1 MKTSTEISLASVM
14 SSEDSRMEPLPP
26 EVVAKIKSSTSIT
39 DLNRVVVELVKNALD
54 ANAHT
59 VSVTVDF
66 HRGGC
71 VVEDDGDGM
80 PPAEFESDGGLG
92 KAHRTWASLLLAV
105 FSLTS
110 HADSSKLHSAR
121 AVYGCRGQFLA
132 SLASLSLLTVTSQH
146 FRHNST
152 NSVIFHH
159 STPIAR
165 LMPAPSSH
173 HLSFSGH
180 GTRVTVNDL
189 FGNMPVR
196 VKSRALAL
204 QKPDEFE
211 RQWDGLRRL
220 LVSLML
226 ASDHLAKLVISTA
239 GKERKVTIR
248 SHAGRQETRGDLD
261 IQRIA
266 SILMQAGL
274 IESQNSGSW
283 NSVAACVPGVSLHA
297 AVSLVPSP
305 TKKVQFISIGIDPVY
320 PRNSTDLLY
329 SEINRLFALSDFGAV
344 EAAPV
349 SSDGNPGPRFTSKA
363 VNKWPMFYI
372 RIDVDD
378 PRGLYEEDH
387 EVVPESNQSVQRL
400 IDVLAAM
407 ISEFLKQQG
416 LRPRAGRQTKGASQR
431 SMIVESPGPSGS
443 SLAKSVFSRNRS
455 SIAEEALAGQLKL
468 PTFHRPTS
476 MNTTSDFTTWSRVKC
491 AREPPAGKH
500 ELADG
505 WKKAHSRP
513 ASVYHDREPS
523 ICLETDD
530 SSAGNNLQI
539 TENDGPDVDA
549 SIPWTDPHTG
559 RTHLINARTGQAI
572 NVRSPST
579 AFTVDERPRSA
590 GTLQTLRALD
600 RSRPRSAI
608 SSKSHN
614 IWVENLLRRW
624 ENSAFSRP
632 ETPITAIG
640 DRESH
645 VNTGH
650 KGLIRPFDGSGDT
663 CALEDLGLA
672 KFRGRLRKSHLATAN
687 IIAQVDRKFIL
698 AKLAD
703 GHSSRSVLVLV
714 DQHAADERY
723 RIESL
728 FGEMFVDGHRQ
739 VQTIRIDPITFD
751 IPLMEAT
758 LFGKHA
764 DFFAS
769 WGVGYTVERKS
780 SARTALVVVHSL
792 PTLIA
797 ERCRVEPNLVSDLIR
812 GELWKHEENGRGGLA
827 LSARRA
833 QRSKIHRDELECEA
847 EDSWVERLK
856 SCPQGIID
864 LLNSRACRTAI
875 MFNDALT
882 AEECESLIGRLARCV
897 LPFQCAHGRPSMIPI
912 LDLRE
917 GEELLGDG
925 AECEYEY
932 EYERNEGRRQPGFL
946 EAFRSWQALSEH

>member
-1 MKTSTEISLASVM
+1 M
-14 SSEDSRMEPLPP
+14 SSEDSRIEPLPP

-71 VVEDDGDGM
+71 VVEDDGDGI
-80 PPAEFESDGGLG
+80 PPAEFETDGGLG
-92 KAHRTWASLLLAV
+92 KAHHT
-105 FSLTS
+105 
-110 HADSSKLHSAR
+110 SKLNSAR
-121 AVYGCRGQFLA
+121 AVYGRRGLFLA
-132 SLASLSLLTVTSQH
+132 SLASLSLLTVTSHH
-146 FRHNST
+146 FHHDST

-165 LMPAPSSH
+165 LIPAPSSYQ
-173 HLSFSGH
+173 LSSSGR

-211 RQWDGLRRL
+211 RQWDNLRRL

-226 ASDHLAKLVISTA
+226 ANDHISKLVVSTA
-239 GKERKVTIR
+239 GKERKLMIR
-248 SHAGRQETRGDLD
+248 SHAGGQEVRGDLD
-261 IQRIA
+261 IKRIA
-266 SILMQAGL
+266 SILTQAGL
-274 IESQNSGSW
+274 IELQNSGSW
-283 NSVAACVPGVSLHA
+283 NSVSACVHGISMRA
-297 AVSLVPSP
+297 AVSLVPCP
-305 TKKVQFISIGIDPVY
+305 TRKVQFISIGIDPVY

-349 SSDGNPGPRFTSKA
+349 SSDGNPGPRFTGKA

-378 PRGLYEEDH
+378 PRELYEEDH

-400 IDVLAAM
+400 IDVLAAA
-407 ISEFLKQQG
+407 ISEFLKQHG
-416 LRPRAGRQTKGASQR
+416 LRPRAGRQTKGASR
-431 SMIVESPGPSGS
+431 FASVESPGAGRSN
-443 SLAKSVFSRNRS
+443 LAKSVSSHDRS

-468 PTFHRPTS
+468 PTFRRPSST
-476 MNTTSDFTTWSRVKC
+476 NTTSDFATWSRVKC

-505 WKKAHSRP
+505 WKKTDSRP
-513 ASVYHDREPS
+513 ASEYHDRGSLS
-523 ICLETDD
+523 ICLETDN
-530 SSAGNNLQI
+530 SSAGNYLEI
-539 TENDGPDVDA
+539 TGNDGSDVDA

-579 AFTVDERPRSA
+579 EFNVDERPLSA
-590 GTLQTLRALD
+590 GTIQTLRAVD
-600 RSRPRSAI
+600 RSRPSSAI
-608 SSKSHN
+608 SSTSHN

-624 ENSAFSRP
+624 ENPAFSRP
-632 ETPITAIG
+632 ERPITAIG
-640 DRESH
+640 DGERH
-645 VNTGH
+645 GNTSD
-650 KGLIRPFDGSGDT
+650 KGLIQPLDGSAESCG
-663 CALEDLGLA
+663 LEDFGLA
-672 KFRGRLRKSHLATAN
+672 KFRGRLSKSHLATAN

-703 GHSSRSVLVLV
+703 GHSSQSVLVLI
-714 DQHAADERY
+714 DQHAADERC

-728 FGEMFVDGHRQ
+728 FGEMFANGYRQ

-769 WGVGYTVERKS
+769 WGVGYTVKRKS
-780 SARTALVVVHSL
+780 SARAALVVVHSL

-797 ERCRVEPNLVSDLIR
+797 ERCRLEPDLVSGLIR
-812 GELWKHEENGRGGLA
+812 GEIWKHEENGRGALA
-827 LSARRA
+827 LSDQRT
-833 QRSKIHRDELECEA
+833 QRSKIHRDELGVET
-847 EDSWVERLK
+847 EDNWVERLK

-875 MFNDALT
+875 MFNDMLT
-882 AEECESLIGRLARCV
+882 AEECKSLIGRLARCV
-897 LPFQCAHGRPSMIPI
+897 LPFQCAHGRPSMVPI
-912 LDLRE
+912 LDVRE
-917 GEELLGDG
+917 GEELLGQS

-932 EYERNEGRRQPGFL
+932 EREDGRRQPNFP
-946 EAFRSWQALSEH
+946 EAFRSWQALGEH

>member
-1 MKTSTEISLASVM
+1 M
-14 SSEDSRMEPLPP
+14 SSEDSRIEPLPP

-71 VVEDDGDGM
+71 VVEDDGDGI
-80 PPAEFESDGGLG
+80 PPAEFETDGGLG
-92 KAHRTWASLLLAV
+92 KAHHT
-105 FSLTS
+105 
-110 HADSSKLHSAR
+110 SKLNSGR
-121 AVYGCRGQFLA
+121 AVYGRRGLFLA
-132 SLASLSLLTVTSQH
+132 SLASLSLLTVTSHH
-146 FRHNST
+146 FHHDST

-165 LMPAPSSH
+165 LIPAPSSH
-173 HLSFSGH
+173 QLSSSGR

-211 RQWDGLRRL
+211 RQWDNLRRL

-226 ASDHLAKLVISTA
+226 ANDHISKLVVSTA
-239 GKERKVTIR
+239 GKERKLMIR
-248 SHAGRQETRGDLD
+248 SHAGGQEVRGDLD
-261 IQRIA
+261 IKRIA
-266 SILMQAGL
+266 SILTQAGL
-274 IESQNSGSW
+274 IELQNSGSW
-283 NSVAACVPGVSLHA
+283 NSVSACVHGISMRA
-297 AVSLVPSP
+297 AVSLEPCP
-305 TKKVQFISIGIDPVY
+305 TRKVQFISIGIDPVY

-378 PRGLYEEDH
+378 PRELYEEDH

-400 IDVLAAM
+400 IDVLAAA
-407 ISEFLKQQG
+407 ISEFLKQHG
-416 LRPRAGRQTKGASQR
+416 LRPRAGRQTKGASR
-431 SMIVESPGPSGS
+431 FASVESPGAGRSD
-443 SLAKSVFSRNRS
+443 LAKSVSSHDRS

-468 PTFHRPTS
+468 PTFRRPTS
-476 MNTTSDFTTWSRVKC
+476 TNTTSDFATWSRVKC
-491 AREPPAGKH
+491 AREPPNGKH

-505 WKKAHSRP
+505 WKKTDSGP
-513 ASVYHDREPS
+513 ASEYPDRESLS
-523 ICLETDD
+523 ICRETDD
-530 SSAGNNLQI
+530 SSAGNNLDI
-539 TENDGPDVDA
+539 TENDGSDVDA

-559 RTHLINARTGQAI
+559 RTHLINARTGQVI

-579 AFTVDERPRSA
+579 EFKVDERPRSA
-590 GTLQTLRALD
+590 GTIQTLRAVD
-600 RSRPRSAI
+600 RSRPSSAI
-608 SSKSHN
+608 SSTSHN

-624 ENSAFSRP
+624 ENPAFSRP
-632 ETPITAIG
+632 ERPITAIG
-640 DRESH
+640 NGERH
-645 VNTGH
+645 GNTSD
-650 KGLIRPFDGSGDT
+650 KGLIQPFDGSADS
-663 CALEDLGLA
+663 CRLEDFGLG
-672 KFRGRLRKSHLATAN
+672 KFRGRLSKSHLATAN

-703 GHSSRSVLVLV
+703 GHSSQSVLVLI
-714 DQHAADERY
+714 DQHAADERC

-728 FGEMFVDGHRQ
+728 FGEMFADGHRQ

-751 IPLMEAT
+751 IPLTEAT

-769 WGVGYTVERKS
+769 WGVGYIVERKS
-780 SARTALVVVHSL
+780 ARAARVVVHSL
-792 PTLIA
+792 PILIA
-797 ERCRVEPNLVSDLIR
+797 ERCRLEPNLVSDLIR
-812 GELWKHEENGRGGLA
+812 GEIWRHEENGWGALA
-827 LSARRA
+827 LSDRQA
-833 QRSKIHRDELECEA
+833 QRSKIHQEELGRET
-847 EDSWVERLK
+847 EDSWVEQLK
-856 SCPQGIID
+856 SCPQGLID
-864 LLNSRACRTAI
+864 LLNSRACRTAV
-875 MFNDALT
+875 MFNDILT
-882 AEECESLIGRLARCV
+882 AEECKSLIGRLARCV
-897 LPFQCAHGRPSMIPI
+897 LPFQCAHGRPSMVPI

-917 GEELLGDG
+917 GEELLGRS

-932 EYERNEGRRQPGFL
+932 GYEREDSRRQPDFL
-946 EAFRSWQALSEH
+946 EAFRSWQALGEH

>member
-1 MKTSTEISLASVM
+1 M
-14 SSEDSRMEPLPP
+14 SSENSRIEPLPP
-26 EVVAKIKSSTSIT
+26 EVVAKIKSSTSIP

-54 ANAHT
+54 AHAHT
-59 VSVTVDF
+59 VSITVDF

-71 VVEDDGDGM
+71 MVEDDGDGI

-92 KAHRTWASLLLAV
+92 KAHRTWASHRLAV
-105 FSLTS
+105 FSLIS
-110 HADSSKLHSAR
+110 HTDTSKLHPAKV
-121 AVYGCRGQFLA
+121 VYGRRGLFLA
-132 SLASLSLLTVTSQH
+132 SLASLSLLTVTSHH

-173 HLSFSGH
+173 HLSSSGH

-211 RQWDGLRRL
+211 RQWDGLRQL
-220 LVSLML
+220 LIPLML
-226 ASDHLAKLVISTA
+226 ASDHLTKLVISTA
-239 GKERKVTIR
+239 GKERKLIIR
-248 SHAGRQETRGDLD
+248 SHAGRQETKGDLD
-261 IQRIA
+261 IQRTA
-266 SILMQAGL
+266 SILTQACL
-274 IESQNSGSW
+274 VEPQKSGSW
-283 NSVAACVPGVSLHA
+283 NSVSACVPGISLHA

-344 EAAPV
+344 EAVPV
-349 SSDGNPGPRFTSKA
+349 SSDGSASPKFTSKA

-372 RIDVDD
+372 RIAVDD
-378 PRGLYEEDH
+378 PRELYEEGH
-387 EVVPESNQSVQRL
+387 ERVPESNQSVQRI

-407 ISEFLKQQG
+407 MTEFLKQHG
-416 LRPRAGRQTKGASQR
+416 LRPRAGRQKKGASQR
-431 SMIVESPGPSGS
+431 FTDVESPGAGRSN
-443 SLAKSVFSRNRS
+443 LTKSVFSHNKS

-468 PTFHRPTS
+468 PTFRRPTS
-476 MNTTSDFTTWSRVKC
+476 MNSGSDFTTWSRVKC
-491 AREPPAGKH
+491 AMEPSAGKH
-500 ELADG
+500 ESADG
-505 WKKAHSRP
+505 WRKAHSRP
-513 ASVYHDREPS
+513 SSEYPDRDSLP

-530 SSAGNNLQI
+530 PLAGNDLEI
-539 TENDGPDVDA
+539 TENGGPDVDA

-572 NVRSPST
+572 NVRSPSI
-579 AFTVDERPRSA
+579 ASMADERPRSA

-600 RSRPRSAI
+600 RSRPRSAL

-624 ENSAFSRP
+624 ENPAFSRP
-632 ETPITAIG
+632 ERPISAIFDG
-640 DRESH
+640 ENH
-645 VNTGH
+645 GNTSD
-650 KGLIRPFDGSGDT
+650 KMVVWPYDGSGES
-663 CALEDLGLA
+663 CGLEDFGLA
-672 KFRGRLRKSHLATAN
+672 KFRGRLRKSHLATAG

-703 GHSSRSVLVLV
+703 GHSSRSALVLI
-714 DQHAADERY
+714 DQHAADERC
-723 RIESL
+723 RIERL
-728 FGEMFVDGHRQ
+728 FGEMFVDGHHR
-739 VQTIRIDPITFD
+739 VQTIRIDPIAFD

-769 WGVGYTVERKS
+769 WGVGYRVEQKS
-780 SARTALVVVHSL
+780 SARAALVVVHSL

-797 ERCRVEPNLVSDLIR
+797 ERCRVEPNLVSDMIR
-812 GELWKHEENGRGGLA
+812 GELWKREENGRGALA
-827 LSARRA
+827 LSDRRTH
-833 QRSKIHRDELECEA
+833 QDELEGET
-847 EDSWVERLK
+847 EDTWVERLK
-856 SCPQGIID
+856 GCPQGIIH
-864 LLNSRACRTAI
+864 LLNSRACRTAV

-882 AEECESLIGRLARCV
+882 TEECESLIGRLARCV
-897 LPFQCAHGRPSMIPI
+897 LPFQCAHGRPSMIPV

-917 GEELLGDG
+917 GEELLRKS

-932 EYERNEGRRQPGFL
+932 ERTEGRQQPDFL
-946 EAFRSWQALSEH
+946 EAFRSWQALGED

>member
-1 MKTSTEISLASVM
+1 M
-14 SSEDSRMEPLPP
+14 SSEDGRIEPLPP

-54 ANAHT
+54 ANART

-71 VVEDDGDGM
+71 VVEDDGDGI
-80 PPAEFESDGGLG
+80 PPAEFELDGGLG
-92 KAHRTWASLLLAV
+92 KAHHT
-105 FSLTS
+105 
-110 HADSSKLHSAR
+110 SKLHSAT
-121 AVYGCRGQFLA
+121 AVYGRRGLFLA
-132 SLASLSLLTVTSQH
+132 SVASLSLLTVTSQH
-146 FRHNST
+146 FSHNST

-165 LMPAPSSH
+165 LTPAPPSH
-173 HLSFSGH
+173 HLNCSGH

-211 RQWDGLRRL
+211 RQWDDLRRL

-226 ASDHLAKLVISTA
+226 ASDHLTKLVISTA

-248 SHAGRQETRGDLD
+248 SHAGRQEIRGDLD

-266 SILMQAGL
+266 SILTQAGL
-274 IESQNSGSW
+274 IESQKPGSW
-283 NSVAACVPGVSLHA
+283 NSVSACVPGISLHA
-297 AVSLVPSP
+297 AVSLMPSP
-305 TKKVQFISIGIDPVY
+305 TRKVQFISIGIDPVY

-349 SSDGNPGPRFTSKA
+349 SGDGNPGPRFTTKA

-378 PRGLYEEDH
+378 PRELYEEGH
-387 EVVPESNQSVQRL
+387 EVIPESNQSVQRL
-400 IDVLAAM
+400 IDVLVAM

-416 LRPRAGRQTKGASQR
+416 LRPRAGRQMKGASQR
-431 SMIVESPGPSGS
+431 SMNVESPEASGS
-443 SLAKSVFSRNRS
+443 SLAKSVFSHNKS
-455 SIAEEALAGQLKL
+455 SIAEEALAAQLKL

-491 AREPPAGKH
+491 AKEPPAGKH
-500 ELADG
+500 ELTDG

-513 ASVYHDREPS
+513 ASEYHDRESLS

-530 SSAGNNLQI
+530 SSAGNKLQI
-539 TENDGPDVDA
+539 TENGGSNADA
-549 SIPWTDPHTG
+549 SIPWTDPYTG

-608 SSKSHN
+608 SSNSHN
-614 IWVENLLRRW
+614 IWVESLLRRW
-624 ENSAFSRP
+624 ENPAFSRP
-632 ETPITAIG
+632 ESPITAIG
-640 DRESH
+640 DGESH
-645 VNTGH
+645 VNTGD
-650 KGLIRPFDGSGDT
+650 KGLIRPFDGSGES
-663 CALEDLGLA
+663 CGLEDFGLA
-672 KFRGRLRKSHLATAN
+672 KFRGRLRKSHLATSN
-687 IIAQVDRKFIL
+687 LIAQVDRKFIL

-703 GHSSRSVLVLV
+703 GHSSRSVLVLI

-780 SARTALVVVHSL
+780 SARAAFVVVHSL

-812 GELWKHEENGRGGLA
+812 GELWKQEENGRGALT
-827 LSARRA
+827 LSAGRA
-833 QRSKIHRDELECEA
+833 QRSKIHRDELGCET

-917 GEELLGDG
+917 GEELLGKS
-925 AECEYEY
+925 AECEYGY
-932 EYERNEGRRQPGFL
+932 EYERNEGGRQQDFL

>member
-1 MKTSTEISLASVM
+1 M
-14 SSEDSRMEPLPP
+14 SSEDSRIEPLPP

-71 VVEDDGDGM
+71 VVEDDGDGI
-80 PPAEFESDGGLG
+80 PPAEFELDGGLG
-92 KAHRTWASLLLAV
+92 KAHHT
-105 FSLTS
+105 
-110 HADSSKLHSAR
+110 SKLHSAT
-121 AVYGCRGQFLA
+121 AVYGRRGLFLA
-132 SLASLSLLTVTSQH
+132 SVASLSLLTVTSQH
-146 FRHNST
+146 LRHNST

-173 HLSFSGH
+173 HLSSSGH

-204 QKPDEFE
+204 QKSDEFE
-211 RQWDGLRRL
+211 RQWDSLRRL

-226 ASDHLAKLVISTA
+226 ASDHLTKLVISTA

-261 IQRIA
+261 IQRIT
-266 SILMQAGL
+266 SILTQAGL
-274 IESQNSGSW
+274 IESQKPGSW
-283 NSVAACVPGVSLHA
+283 NSVSACVPGISLHA
-297 AVSLVPSP
+297 AVSLEPSP
-305 TKKVQFISIGIDPVY
+305 TRKLQFISIGIDPVY

-329 SEINRLFALSDFGAV
+329 SEINRWFALSDFGAV

-349 SSDGNPGPRFTSKA
+349 SGDGDLGPRFTTKA
-363 VNKWPMFYI
+363 VNKWPIFYI

-378 PRGLYEEDH
+378 PRELYEEEH

-431 SMIVESPGPSGS
+431 SMNVESPEASGP
-443 SLAKSVFSRNRS
+443 SLAKSVFSRNKS
-455 SIAEEALAGQLKL
+455 SIAEEDLAGQLKL

-500 ELADG
+500 ELTDG
-505 WKKAHSRP
+505 WKKAYSVP
-513 ASVYHDREPS
+513 ASEYHDRESLS

-530 SSAGNNLQI
+530 SSAGNNLEI
-539 TENDGPDVDA
+539 TENDESDVNA
-549 SIPWTDPHTG
+549 SILWTDPHTG
-559 RTHLINARTGQAI
+559 RTHLINGRTGQAI
-572 NVRSPST
+572 DVRPPST
-579 AFTVDERPRSA
+579 AFTSDERPRSA

-614 IWVENLLRRW
+614 IWVENLLSRW
-624 ENSAFSRP
+624 ENPAFSRP
-632 ETPITAIG
+632 ETPISAIG
-640 DRESH
+640 DSESQ
-645 VNTGH
+645 GD
-650 KGLIRPFDGSGDT
+650 KGLFRPFDGSGES
-663 CALEDLGLA
+663 CGLKDCGFA

-687 IIAQVDRKFIL
+687 VIAQVDRKFIL

-703 GHSSRSVLVLV
+703 DHSSRSVLVLI

-739 VQTIRIDPITFD
+739 VQTIRIDPIIFD
-751 IPLMEAT
+751 ILLMEAT

-769 WGVGYTVERKS
+769 WGVEYTVERKS
-780 SARTALVVVHSL
+780 SARTAFVVVHSL

-812 GELWKHEENGRGGLA
+812 GELWKHEENGRGALT
-827 LSARRA
+827 LSAGQA
-833 QRSKIHRDELECEA
+833 QRSKIHRDELGCET

-856 SCPQGIID
+856 SCPRGIID

-882 AEECESLIGRLARCV
+882 TEECESLIGRLARCV

-917 GEELLGDG
+917 GEESLGKSG
-925 AECEYEY
+925 ECEYGYEY
-932 EYERNEGRRQPGFL
+932 EYERNEGRRQPDFL

>member
-1 MKTSTEISLASVM
+1 MKTSEEFSPTSVM
-14 SSEDSRMEPLPP
+14 SSEDSRIEPLPP

-54 ANAHT
+54 ASAHT

-71 VVEDDGDGM
+71 VVEDDGEGI
-80 PPAEFESDGGLG
+80 PPAEFETDGGLG
-92 KAHRTWASLLLAV
+92 KAHRTWASYRLTV

-110 HADSSKLHSAR
+110 HADTSKLNSAR
-121 AVYGCRGQFLA
+121 AVYGRRGLFLA
-132 SLASLSLLTVTSQH
+132 SLASLSLLTVTSH
-146 FRHNST
+146 HVRHNCT

-165 LMPAPSSH
+165 LIPAPSSQQ
-173 HLSFSGH
+173 LSSSGR

-211 RQWDGLRRL
+211 RQWDNLRRL

-226 ASDHLAKLVISTA
+226 ASDHLTKLVVSTA
-239 GKERKVTIR
+239 GKERKLMIR
-248 SHAGRQETRGDLD
+248 SHAGRQEIRGDLD
-261 IQRIA
+261 IKRIT
-266 SILMQAGL
+266 SILTQAGL

-283 NSVAACVPGVSLHA
+283 NSVSACVPGISLRA
-297 AVSLVPSP
+297 AVSLAPSP
-305 TKKVQFISIGIDPVY
+305 TRKVQFISIGIDPVY

-349 SSDGNPGPRFTSKA
+349 GSNGNPGPRFTSKA

-378 PRGLYEEDH
+378 PRELYEEGH

-407 ISEFLKQQG
+407 VSEFLKQHG
-416 LRPRAGRQTKGASQR
+416 LRPRAGRQTKGASR
-431 SMIVESPGPSGS
+431 FASVESPGAGRSNLVKSAS
-443 SLAKSVFSRNRS
+443 SHDRS
-455 SIAEEALAGQLKL
+455 YIAEEALAGQLKL
-468 PTFHRPTS
+468 PTFRRPTS
-476 MNTTSDFTTWSRVKC
+476 TNTTSDFATWSRVKC
-491 AREPPAGKH
+491 AREPSAGKN

-505 WKKAHSRP
+505 WKKTDSRP
-513 ASVYHDREPS
+513 ASEYHDRESLS
-523 ICLETDD
+523 IGQETDD
-530 SSAGNNLQI
+530 SSAGNIVAI
-539 TENDGPDVDA
+539 TENARSDVDA

-559 RTHLINARTGQAI
+559 RNHLINARTGQAI
-572 NVRSPST
+572 NVRLPST
-579 AFTVDERPRSA
+579 EFTANDRPRSA
-590 GTLQTLRALD
+590 GTTQTLRALD
-600 RSRPRSAI
+600 ISRPRSAI
-608 SSKSHN
+608 SSTSHN

-624 ENSAFSRP
+624 ENPAFCRP
-632 ETPITAIG
+632 ERPITAIG
-640 DRESH
+640 DGESH
-645 VNTGH
+645 GNTSD
-650 KGLIRPFDGSGDT
+650 KGLIQPFDGSGES
-663 CALEDLGLA
+663 CGLEDFGLA
-672 KFRGRLRKSHLATAN
+672 KFRGRLSKSHLAKAN
-687 IIAQVDRKFIL
+687 VIAQVDRKFIF

-703 GHSSRSVLVLV
+703 GHSSRSVLVLI
-714 DQHAADERY
+714 DQHAADERC

-728 FGEMFVDGHRQ
+728 FGEMFAAGHRR
-739 VQTIRIDPITFD
+739 VQTIRIDPISFD

-780 SARTALVVVHSL
+780 STRTAVVIVHSL

-812 GELWKHEENGRGGLA
+812 GELWKHEENGRGA
-827 LSARRA
+827 LLSDQRT
-833 QRSKIHRDELECEA
+833 QRSEIYRDELGVET
-847 EDSWVERLK
+847 EDNWVERLK
-856 SCPQGIID
+856 GCPQGIID

-875 MFNDALT
+875 MFNDMLT
-882 AEECESLIGRLARCV
+882 AEECKSLIGRLSRCV
-897 LPFQCAHGRPSMIPI
+897 LPFQCAHGRPSMIPT

-917 GEELLGDG
+917 GEELSGKS

-932 EYERNEGRRQPGFL
+932 EREDGRRQSDFL
-946 EAFRSWQALSEH
+946 EAFRSWQALGGD

>member
-1 MKTSTEISLASVM
+1 M
-14 SSEDSRMEPLPP
+14 SSEDSRIEPLPP

-71 VVEDDGDGM
+71 VVEDDGDGI
-80 PPAEFESDGGLG
+80 PPAEFETDGGLG
-92 KAHRTWASLLLAV
+92 KAHRTWASYCLAV

-110 HADSSKLHSAR
+110 HADTSKLNSAR
-121 AVYGCRGQFLA
+121 AVYGRRGLFLA
-132 SLASLSLLTVTSQH
+132 SLASLSLLTVTSHH
-146 FRHNST
+146 FHHDST

-165 LMPAPSSH
+165 LIPAPSSYQ
-173 HLSFSGH
+173 LSSSGR

-211 RQWDGLRRL
+211 RQWDNLRRL

-226 ASDHLAKLVISTA
+226 ANDHISKLVVSTA
-239 GKERKVTIR
+239 GKERKLMIR
-248 SHAGRQETRGDLD
+248 SHAGGQEVRGDLD
-261 IQRIA
+261 IKRIA
-266 SILMQAGL
+266 SILTQAGL
-274 IESQNSGSW
+274 IELQNSGSW
-283 NSVAACVPGVSLHA
+283 NSVSACVHGISMRA
-297 AVSLVPSP
+297 AVSLVPCP
-305 TKKVQFISIGIDPVY
+305 TRKVQFISIGIDPVY

-349 SSDGNPGPRFTSKA
+349 SSDGNPGPRFTGKA

-378 PRGLYEEDH
+378 PRELYEEDH

-400 IDVLAAM
+400 IDVLAAA
-407 ISEFLKQQG
+407 ISEFLKQHGQ
-416 LRPRAGRQTKGASQR
+416 RPRAGRQTKGASR
-431 SMIVESPGPSGS
+431 FASVESPGAGRSN
-443 SLAKSVFSRNRS
+443 LAKSVSSHDRS

-468 PTFHRPTS
+468 PTFRRPSST
-476 MNTTSDFTTWSRVKC
+476 NTTSDFATWSRVKC

-505 WKKAHSRP
+505 WKKTDSRP
-513 ASVYHDREPS
+513 ASEYHDRGSLS
-523 ICLETDD
+523 ICLETDN
-530 SSAGNNLQI
+530 SSAGNYLEI
-539 TENDGPDVDA
+539 TGNDGSDVDA

-579 AFTVDERPRSA
+579 EFNVDERPLSA
-590 GTLQTLRALD
+590 GTIQTLRAVD
-600 RSRPRSAI
+600 RSRPSSAI
-608 SSKSHN
+608 SSTSHN

-624 ENSAFSRP
+624 ENPAFSRP
-632 ETPITAIG
+632 ERPITAIG
-640 DRESH
+640 DGERH
-645 VNTGH
+645 GNTSD
-650 KGLIRPFDGSGDT
+650 KGLIQPLDGSAESCG
-663 CALEDLGLA
+663 LEDFGLA
-672 KFRGRLRKSHLATAN
+672 KFRGRLSKSHLATAN

-703 GHSSRSVLVLV
+703 GHSSQSVLVLI
-714 DQHAADERY
+714 DQHAADERC

-728 FGEMFVDGHRQ
+728 FGEMFANGYRQ

-769 WGVGYTVERKS
+769 WGVGYTVKRKS
-780 SARTALVVVHSL
+780 SARAALVVVHSL

-797 ERCRVEPNLVSDLIR
+797 ERCRLEPDLVSGLIR
-812 GELWKHEENGRGGLA
+812 GEIWKHEENGRGALA
-827 LSARRA
+827 LSDQRT
-833 QRSKIHRDELECEA
+833 QRSKIHRDELGVET
-847 EDSWVERLK
+847 EDNWVERLK

-875 MFNDALT
+875 MFNDMLT
-882 AEECESLIGRLARCV
+882 AEECKSLIGRLARCV
-897 LPFQCAHGRPSMIPI
+897 LPFQCAHGRPSMVPI
-912 LDLRE
+912 LDVRE
-917 GEELLGDG
+917 GEELLGQS

-932 EYERNEGRRQPGFL
+932 EREDGRRQPNFP
-946 EAFRSWQALSEH
+946 EAFRSWQALGEH

>member
-1 MKTSTEISLASVM
+1 MPSG
-14 SSEDSRMEPLPP
+14 DSRIEPLPP

-71 VVEDDGDGM
+71 MVEDDGDGI

-92 KAHRTWASLLLAV
+92 KAHRTWASHRLAV
-105 FSLTS
+105 FSLTF
-110 HADSSKLHSAR
+110 HIDTSKLHLAKV
-121 AVYGCRGQFLA
+121 VYGRRGLFLA
-132 SLASLSLLTVTSQH
+132 SLASLSLLTVTSHH

-165 LMPAPSSH
+165 LLPAPSSH
-173 HLSFSGH
+173 NLSSSSH

-196 VKSRALAL
+196 VKSRALAI

-211 RQWDGLRRL
+211 RQWDALRQL

-226 ASDHLAKLVISTA
+226 ASDHLTKLVVSAA
-239 GKERKVTIR
+239 GKERKLMIR
-248 SHAGRQETRGDLD
+248 SHAGRRETRGDLD

-266 SILMQAGL
+266 SILTQAGL

-283 NSVAACVPGVSLHA
+283 NSVSARVPGISLHA
-297 AVSLVPSP
+297 AVSPVPSP

-320 PRNSTDLLY
+320 PHNSTDLLY

-344 EAAPV
+344 ESAPV
-349 SSDGNPGPRFTSKA
+349 SSDGWASPRFTSKA

-372 RIDVDD
+372 RIAVDD
-378 PRGLYEEDH
+378 PTEFYEEGH

-407 ISEFLKQQG
+407 MSEFLKQHG
-416 LRPRAGRQTKGASQR
+416 LRPRAGRQTKGATER
-431 SMIVESPGPSGS
+431 FTNVESPGAGIS
-443 SLAKSVFSRNRS
+443 SQAKSMFSHNKS
-455 SIAEEALAGQLKL
+455 STVEEALTGQLKL
-468 PTFHRPTS
+468 PTFRRPTS
-476 MNTTSDFTTWSRVKC
+476 MNSSSFTTWSRVKC

-500 ELADG
+500 ELTDG
-505 WKKAHSRP
+505 RKKAHSRP
-513 ASVYHDREPS
+513 ASEYHDRESLS
-523 ICLETDD
+523 ICLETDE
-530 SSAGNNLQI
+530 SSTGNNLEI
-539 TENDGPDVDA
+539 TENDGSDVDA
-549 SIPWTDPHTG
+549 SIPWTDPYTG

-572 NVRSPST
+572 NVRSPSA
-579 AFTVDERPRSA
+579 AFTVGERPRSA
-590 GTLQTLRALD
+590 GPLQTLRALD
-600 RSRPRSAI
+600 GSRPRSAI

-614 IWVENLLRRW
+614 IWVESLLKRW
-624 ENSAFSRP
+624 ENPAFSRP
-632 ETPITAIG
+632 ERPITAIG
-640 DRESH
+640 DSEKH
-645 VNTGH
+645 GNTSDRSV
-650 KGLIRPFDGSGDT
+650 IRPYDGSGES
-663 CALEDLGLA
+663 CGLEDFGLA
-672 KFRGRLRKSHLATAN
+672 KFRGRLRKSHLATAD

-703 GHSSRSVLVLV
+703 GRSSRSVLVLI
-714 DQHAADERY
+714 DQHAADERC

-739 VQTIRIDPITFD
+739 VQTIRIDPIAFD

-769 WGVGYTVERKS
+769 WGVGYSVERKS
-780 SARTALVVVHSL
+780 SARAALVVVHSL

-797 ERCRVEPNLVSDLIR
+797 ERCRVEPNLVRDLIR
-812 GELWKHEENGRGGLA
+812 GELWKNEENGRGALA
-827 LSARRA
+827 LSDRRA
-833 QRSKIHRDELECEA
+833 QRSKIHRDESGCET
-847 EDSWVERLK
+847 EDSWVERLE

-875 MFNDALT
+875 MFNDVLT

-917 GEELLGDG
+917 GEEVVGKS

-932 EYERNEGRRQPGFL
+932 EYARNESRRQPGFL
-946 EAFRSWQALSEH
+946 EAFRSWQALGDD

>member
-1 MKTSTEISLASVM
+1 M
-14 SSEDSRMEPLPP
+14 
-26 EVVAKIKSSTSIT
+26 
-39 DLNRVVVELVKNALD
+39 ELVKNALD

-71 VVEDDGDGM
+71 MVEDDGDGIA
-80 PPAEFESDGGLG
+80 PAEFESDGGLG
-92 KAHRTWASLLLAV
+92 KAHRTWASHQLAV

-110 HADSSKLHSAR
+110 HIDTSKLHSAK
-121 AVYGCRGQFLA
+121 VLYGRRGLFLA

-173 HLSFSGH
+173 QLSSSGH

-211 RQWDGLRRL
+211 RQWDALRQL

-226 ASDHLAKLVISTA
+226 ASDHLTKLVVLTA
-239 GKERKVTIR
+239 GKERKLRIR
-248 SHAGRQETRGDLD
+248 SHAGRRETRGDLD
-261 IQRIA
+261 IQRVA
-266 SILMQAGL
+266 SILTQACL

-283 NSVAACVPGVSLHA
+283 KSVSACVPGISLHA

-305 TKKVQFISIGIDPVY
+305 MKKVQFISIGIDPVY

-329 SEINRLFALSDFGAV
+329 NEINRLFALSDFGAV
-344 EAAPV
+344 EAVPV
-349 SSDGNPGPRFTSKA
+349 SSDGRASPRFTSKA

-372 RIDVDD
+372 RIAVDD
-378 PRGLYEEDH
+378 PRELYEEGH

-407 ISEFLKQQG
+407 MSEFLKQHG
-416 LRPRAGRQTKGASQR
+416 LRPRAGRQTKGAPER
-431 SMIVESPGPSGS
+431 FTNVESPGAGRS
-443 SLAKSVFSRNRS
+443 SHAKSKFSHNKS
-455 SIAEEALAGQLKL
+455 STVEEALAGQLKL
-468 PTFHRPTS
+468 PTFRRPTP
-476 MNTTSDFTTWSRVKC
+476 MNSSSFTTWSRVKC
-491 AREPPAGKH
+491 AIEPPAGKH
-500 ELADG
+500 EMAYG
-505 WKKAHSRP
+505 CKRAQSRP
-513 ASVYHDREPS
+513 SSEYNNRDSLS
-523 ICLETDD
+523 IGLETGD
-530 SSAGNNLQI
+530 SSAGNNLEI
-539 TENDGPDVDA
+539 TENDESDVDA

-572 NVRSPST
+572 NLRSPST
-579 AFTVDERPRSA
+579 AFTVGERPRSA
-590 GTLQTLRALD
+590 GPLQTLRALD

-614 IWVENLLRRW
+614 IWVESLLKRW
-624 ENSAFSRP
+624 QNPAFSRP
-632 ETPITAIG
+632 ERPITA
-640 DRESH
+640 
-645 VNTGH
+645 
-650 KGLIRPFDGSGDT
+650 SGDGGNHGNT
-663 CALEDLGLA
+663 SDKRVKHDGLGEPCGLEDFGLA
-672 KFRGRLRKSHLATAN
+672 KFRGRLRKSHLATAE

-698 AKLAD
+698 AKLAE
-703 GHSSRSVLVLV
+703 GHSSGSVLVLI
-714 DQHAADERY
+714 DQHAADERC

-728 FGEMFVDGHRQ
+728 FGEMFVDGNGQ
-739 VQTIRIDPITFD
+739 VQTIKIDPIAFD

-769 WGVGYTVERKS
+769 WGIGYRVERKS
-780 SARTALVVVHSL
+780 SARAALVVVHSL

-812 GELWKHEENGRGGLA
+812 AELWKHEEDGRGALA
-827 LSARRA
+827 LSDRRA
-833 QRSKIHRDELECEA
+833 QRSKIHRDEPRCET
-847 EDSWVERLK
+847 EDNWVERLN

-875 MFNDALT
+875 MFNDVLT
-882 AEECESLIGRLARCV
+882 AEECESLIGRLARCM

-917 GEELLGDG
+917 GEELVGKN

-932 EYERNEGRRQPGFL
+932 EYARNEGRRQPDFL
-946 EAFRSWQALSEH
+946 EAFRSWQALGDD

>member
-1 MKTSTEISLASVM
+1 M
-14 SSEDSRMEPLPP
+14 SSEDSRIEPLSP

-71 VVEDDGDGM
+71 VVEDDGDGI

-92 KAHRTWASLLLAV
+92 KAHHT
-105 FSLTS
+105 
-110 HADSSKLHSAR
+110 SKLNSAR
-121 AVYGCRGQFLA
+121 AVYGRRGLFLA
-132 SLASLSLLTVTSQH
+132 SLASLSLLTVISH
-146 FRHNST
+146 HVRHNST

-165 LMPAPSSH
+165 LIPAPSSH
-173 HLSFSGH
+173 HLSSSSH

-211 RQWDGLRRL
+211 RQWDDLRRL
-220 LVSLML
+220 LVSLIL
-226 ASDHLAKLVISTA
+226 ASDHLTKLVVSTA
-239 GKERKVTIR
+239 GKERKLMIR
-248 SHAGRQETRGDLD
+248 SHAGRQEIRGDLD
-261 IQRIA
+261 IKRIT
-266 SILMQAGL
+266 SILTQAGL
-274 IESQNSGSW
+274 IESPNSGSW
-283 NSVAACVPGVSLHA
+283 NSVSASVPGISLRA

-305 TKKVQFISIGIDPVY
+305 TRKVQFISIGIDPVY

-349 SSDGNPGPRFTSKA
+349 SSDGNPGPNFTSKA

-372 RIDVDD
+372 CIDVDD
-378 PRGLYEEDH
+378 PTELYQEDH

-407 ISEFLKQQG
+407 ISEFLKQHG
-416 LRPRAGRQTKGASQR
+416 LRPRAGRQTKGASR
-431 SMIVESPGPSGS
+431 FASVESPGAGRSNF
-443 SLAKSVFSRNRS
+443 AKSVSSQDRS

-468 PTFHRPTS
+468 PTFQRPTS
-476 MNTTSDFTTWSRVKC
+476 TNTTSDFATWSRVKC

-513 ASVYHDREPS
+513 ASEYRDRES
-523 ICLETDD
+523 LSLCLETDD
-530 SSAGNNLQI
+530 SSAGNNLEI
-539 TENDGPDVDA
+539 TENDGSDADA

-559 RTHLINARTGQAI
+559 HSHLINARTGQAI
-572 NVRSPST
+572 NVRSQST
-579 AFTVDERPRSA
+579 EFTVVERPRSA
-590 GTLQTLRALD
+590 GTIQTLRALD

-608 SSKSHN
+608 SSTSHN

-624 ENSAFSRP
+624 ENPAFSRP
-632 ETPITAIG
+632 ERPITAISDG
-640 DRESH
+640 ESYG
-645 VNTGH
+645 NTSDN
-650 KGLIRPFDGSGDT
+650 GLIRPFDGSGESCGLD
-663 CALEDLGLA
+663 DFGLA
-672 KFRGRLRKSHLATAN
+672 KFRGRLSKSHLATAN

-703 GHSSRSVLVLV
+703 GHSSRSVLVLI
-714 DQHAADERY
+714 DQHAADERC

-728 FGEMFVDGHRQ
+728 FGDMFADGHRQ
-739 VQTIRIDPITFD
+739 VQTIRIDPITFE

-764 DFFAS
+764 DSFAS
-769 WGVGYTVERKS
+769 WGVGYAVERKS
-780 SARTALVVVHSL
+780 SARAALVVVHSL
-792 PTLIA
+792 PALIA
-797 ERCRVEPNLVSDLIR
+797 ERCRLEPDLVSDLIR
-812 GELWKHEENGRGGLA
+812 GEIWKHEENGRGALA
-827 LSARRA
+827 LSDQRT
-833 QRSKIHRDELECEA
+833 QRSKIHRDELGVET
-847 EDSWVERLK
+847 EDNWVERLK

-875 MFNDALT
+875 MFNDMLT
-882 AEECESLIGRLARCV
+882 AEECKSLIGRLARCV
-897 LPFQCAHGRPSMIPI
+897 LPFQCAHGRPSMVPI
-912 LDLRE
+912 LDVRE
-917 GEELLGDG
+917 DEEFLGKNT
-925 AECEYEY
+925 ECEYEY
-932 EYERNEGRRQPGFL
+932 EREDGRRQPDLL
-946 EAFRSWQALSEH
+946 EAFRSWQALGDN

>member
-1 MKTSTEISLASVM
+1 M
-14 SSEDSRMEPLPP
+14 SSEDSRIEPLPP

-71 VVEDDGDGM
+71 VVEDDGDGI
-80 PPAEFESDGGLG
+80 PPAEFESDGGIG
-92 KAHRTWASLLLAV
+92 KAHHT
-105 FSLTS
+105 
-110 HADSSKLHSAR
+110 SKLHSAR
-121 AVYGCRGQFLA
+121 AVYGRRGLFLA
-132 SLASLSLLTVTSQH
+132 SVASLSLLTVTSQH

-165 LMPAPSSH
+165 WIPAPSSH
-173 HLSFSGH
+173 QLSSSGH
-180 GTRVTVNDL
+180 GTCVTVNDL
-189 FGNMPVR
+189 FGNIPVR

-226 ASDHLAKLVISTA
+226 ASDHLTKLVISTA

-248 SHAGRQETRGDLD
+248 SHAGRQEKRGDLD

-283 NSVAACVPGVSLHA
+283 NSVSACVPGVSLHA
-297 AVSLVPSP
+297 AVSLMPSP
-305 TKKVQFISIGIDPVY
+305 TKKVQFISMGIDPVY

-349 SSDGNPGPRFTSKA
+349 SSDRNPGPRSTSKA

-378 PRGLYEEDH
+378 PGELYEEGH

-416 LRPRAGRQTKGASQR
+416 LRPRAGRQMKGASQR
-431 SMIVESPGPSGS
+431 SMNFESPGAGGS
-443 SLAKSVFSRNRS
+443 SLAKSAFSRNKS
-455 SIAEEALAGQLKL
+455 SIVEEALAGQLKL

-505 WKKAHSRP
+505 WKKVHSRP
-513 ASVYHDREPS
+513 ASEYRDRESLS

-530 SSAGNNLQI
+530 SSAGSNLQI
-539 TENDGPDVDA
+539 TENDGSDVDA
-549 SIPWTDPHTG
+549 SRPWTDPHTG
-559 RTHLINARTGQAI
+559 RTHLINTRTGQAI
-572 NVRSPST
+572 NVRSRPT

-590 GTLQTLRALD
+590 GPFQTLRALE

-614 IWVENLLRRW
+614 IWIETLLRRW
-624 ENSAFSRP
+624 ENPAFSRP
-632 ETPITAIG
+632 ERPITAIG
-640 DRESH
+640 DGESH
-645 VNTGH
+645 VNTGD

-663 CALEDLGLA
+663 CGLEDLGLA
-672 KFRGRLRKSHLATAN
+672 QFRGRLRKSHLATAN
-687 IIAQVDRKFIL
+687 IIAQVDQKFIL

-703 GHSSRSVLVLV
+703 GHSSRSALVLI
-714 DQHAADERY
+714 DQHAADERC

-780 SARTALVVVHSL
+780 SARTALVDVHSL

-812 GELWKHEENGRGGLA
+812 GELWKHEENGGGA
-827 LSARRA
+827 LS
-833 QRSKIHRDELECEA
+833 IHRDESGCET

-882 AEECESLIGRLARCV
+882 AEECKSLIGRLARCV

-912 LDLRE
+912 LDLKE

-932 EYERNEGRRQPGFL
+932 GYERKVGRRQPGFL

>member
-1 MKTSTEISLASVM
+1 M
-14 SSEDSRMEPLPP
+14 SSEDSRIEPLPP

-71 VVEDDGDGM
+71 VVEDDGDGI
-80 PPAEFESDGGLG
+80 PPAEFETDGGLG
-92 KAHRTWASLLLAV
+92 KAHRTWASYCLAV

-110 HADSSKLHSAR
+110 HADTSKLNSGR
-121 AVYGCRGQFLA
+121 AVYGRRGLFLA
-132 SLASLSLLTVTSQH
+132 SLASLSLLTVTSHH
-146 FRHNST
+146 FHHDST

-165 LMPAPSSH
+165 LIPAPSSH
-173 HLSFSGH
+173 QLSSSGR

-211 RQWDGLRRL
+211 RQWDNLRRL

-226 ASDHLAKLVISTA
+226 ANDHISKLVVSTA
-239 GKERKVTIR
+239 GKERKLMIR
-248 SHAGRQETRGDLD
+248 SHAGGQEVRGDLD
-261 IQRIA
+261 IKRIA
-266 SILMQAGL
+266 SILTQAGL
-274 IESQNSGSW
+274 IELQNSGSW
-283 NSVAACVPGVSLHA
+283 NSVSACVHGISMRA
-297 AVSLVPSP
+297 AVSLEPCP
-305 TKKVQFISIGIDPVY
+305 TRKVQFISIGIDPVY

-378 PRGLYEEDH
+378 PRELYEEDH

-400 IDVLAAM
+400 IDVLAAA
-407 ISEFLKQQG
+407 ISEFLKQHG
-416 LRPRAGRQTKGASQR
+416 LRPRAGRQTKGASR
-431 SMIVESPGPSGS
+431 FASVESPGAGRSD
-443 SLAKSVFSRNRS
+443 LAKSVSSHDRS

-468 PTFHRPTS
+468 PTFRRPTS
-476 MNTTSDFTTWSRVKC
+476 TNTTSDFATWSRVKC
-491 AREPPAGKH
+491 AREPPNGKH

-505 WKKAHSRP
+505 WKKTDSGP
-513 ASVYHDREPS
+513 ASEYPDRESLS
-523 ICLETDD
+523 ICRETDD
-530 SSAGNNLQI
+530 SSAGNNLDI
-539 TENDGPDVDA
+539 TENDGSDVDA

-559 RTHLINARTGQAI
+559 RTHLINARTGQVI

-579 AFTVDERPRSA
+579 EFKVDERPRSA
-590 GTLQTLRALD
+590 GTIQTLRAVD
-600 RSRPRSAI
+600 RSRPSSAI
-608 SSKSHN
+608 SSTSHN

-624 ENSAFSRP
+624 ENPAFSRP
-632 ETPITAIG
+632 ERPITAIG
-640 DRESH
+640 NGERH
-645 VNTGH
+645 GNTSD
-650 KGLIRPFDGSGDT
+650 KGLIQPFDGSADS
-663 CALEDLGLA
+663 CRLEDFGLG
-672 KFRGRLRKSHLATAN
+672 KFRGRLSKSHLATAN

-703 GHSSRSVLVLV
+703 GHSSQSVLVLI
-714 DQHAADERY
+714 DQHAADERC

-728 FGEMFVDGHRQ
+728 FGEMFADGHRQ

-751 IPLMEAT
+751 IPLTEAT

-769 WGVGYTVERKS
+769 WGVGYIVERKS
-780 SARTALVVVHSL
+780 ARAARVVVHSL
-792 PTLIA
+792 PILIA
-797 ERCRVEPNLVSDLIR
+797 ERCRLEPNLVSDLIR
-812 GELWKHEENGRGGLA
+812 GEIWRHEENGWGALA
-827 LSARRA
+827 LSDRQA
-833 QRSKIHRDELECEA
+833 QRSKIHQEELGRET
-847 EDSWVERLK
+847 EDSWVEQLK
-856 SCPQGIID
+856 SCPQGLID
-864 LLNSRACRTAI
+864 LLNSRACRTAV
-875 MFNDALT
+875 MFNDILT
-882 AEECESLIGRLARCV
+882 AEECKSLIGRLARCV
-897 LPFQCAHGRPSMIPI
+897 LPFQCAHGRPSMVPI

-917 GEELLGDG
+917 GEELLGRS

-932 EYERNEGRRQPGFL
+932 GYEREDSRRQPDFL
-946 EAFRSWQALSEH
+946 EAFRSWQALGEH